1 MIARKVGVHP
11 STISREL
18 RRNRCSQGYQP
29 AEAHQSATLRR
40 CSSSKYRVPED
51 TLIFVTMAL
60 AADWSPE
67 QISSVCRRIGC
78 PVSHEWIYRYVAQ
91 DKANGGKLF
100 RHLRQGHKRYRKGQN
115 AKRCVPPVSG

>member
-1 MIARKVGVHP
+1 MRYHQLTEGQRYQIACLHDHGLSQAMIARKVGVHP

-18 RRNRCSQGYQP
+18 RRNRCAQGYQP

-78 PVSHEWIYRYVAQ
+78 PVSHEWI
-91 DKANGGKLF
+91 
-100 RHLRQGHKRYRKGQN
+100 
-115 AKRCVPPVSG
+115 